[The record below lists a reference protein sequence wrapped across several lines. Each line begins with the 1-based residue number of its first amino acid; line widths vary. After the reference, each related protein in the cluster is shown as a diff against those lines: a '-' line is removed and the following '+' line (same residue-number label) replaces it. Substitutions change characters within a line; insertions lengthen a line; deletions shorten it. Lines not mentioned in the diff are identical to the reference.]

1 MSLEMTRGLQA
12 VDSITVQVLVDNVT
26 DSLSTVPAGVTNEVP
41 ILLKNG
47 TLKEA
52 AGEYRCCAHHGLSLI
67 ISTQIGRDKQTLVFD
82 AGPEA
87 YTITRNGALL
97 QVPFGDAGA
106 VVLSH
111 GHWDHAGGLIE
122 AVRQV
127 VAANGGRRLECH
139 VNPGMF
145 VPRGTLRHGRDPL
158 PQKAVPSPGE
168 LADAGAIVI
177 NEPEARRFLND
188 CFYLSGEIPRVTP
201 YEKGLP
207 GHLKRTDD
215 GTGWEPDPWIMD
227 ERYVAVH
234 VKGKGAVVFTAC
246 SHAGVINVLK
256 DARNAFGDVP
266 LHAVMGG
273 FHLSGQQIEEII
285 PDTVSDMRS
294 FGLKR
299 IVPAHCTGWRAVG
312 ALVQAFGEE
321 VIVPSAVGR
330 QFVF

>member
-1 MSLEMTRGLQA
+1 MSAEVARKLVEVDALEVT
-12 VDSITVQVLVDNVT
+12 VLVDNVT
-26 DSLSTVPAGVTNEVP
+26 DSLSTVPKDVVNEIP
-41 ILLKNG
+41 LLMKRG

-67 ISTQIGRDKQTLVFD
+67 IKARSGGDEQTLIFD

-87 YTITRNGALL
+87 YTVTRNGGLL
-97 QVPFGDAGA
+97 KIPFGDAGA

-111 GHWDHAGGLIE
+111 GHWDHAGGLVE

-127 VAANGGRRLECH
+127 KAANSGRRIEAH

-145 VPRGTLRHGRDPL
+145 VTRATLRQGPEPL
-158 PQKAVPSPGE
+158 LQKPVPSPDE
-168 LADAGAIVI
+168 LAGAGAIVV
-177 NEPEARRFLND
+177 NRPEPRLLLD
-188 CFYLSGEIPRVTP
+188 GLFYLSGEIPRVTE
-201 YEKGLP
+201 YERGLA
-207 GHLKRTDD
+207 GQVKRTAD
-215 GTGWEPDPWIMD
+215 GKGWEPDPLLLD

-246 SHAGVINVLK
+246 SHAGVINVLR
-256 DARNAFGDVP
+256 DARNVFDNVP

-273 FHLSGQQIEEII
+273 FHLSGHPMESII
-285 PDTVSDMRS
+285 PDTIRDMAT

-312 ALVQAFGEE
+312 ALVNAFGEQL
-321 VIVPSAVGR
+321 IVPSAVGR
-330 QFVF
+330 QFAF

>member
-1 MSLEMTRGLQA
+1 MSREITSGLRA
-12 VDSITVQVLVDNVT
+12 VDAIEVQVLVDNVT

-41 ILLKNG
+41 LLLKNG

-67 ISTQIGRDKQTLVFD
+67 ITARIGTGKQTLVFD

-87 YTITRNGALL
+87 YTVTRNGGLL
-97 QVPFGDAGA
+97 KVPFGDAGA

-111 GHWDHAGGLIE
+111 GHWDHAGGLVE

-127 VAANGGRRLECH
+127 RAANNGRRLECH

-145 VPRGTLRHGRDPL
+145 VPRGTLRHGREPL
-158 PQKAVPSPGE
+158 PQKPVPGPQE

-177 NEPEARRFLND
+177 NQPEARRILDN

-207 GHLKRTDD
+207 GHLKRTAD
-215 GTGWEPDPWIMD
+215 GQGWEPDPWIMD
-227 ERYVAVH
+227 ERYVALH

-256 DARNAFGDVP
+256 DARKVFGDVP

-273 FHLSGQQIEEII
+273 FHLSGPQVEDII
-285 PDTVSDMRS
+285 GDTVGDMRG
-294 FGLKR
+294 FGLQR

-312 ALVQAFGEE
+312 ALVRAFGEE

>member
-1 MSLEMTRGLQA
+1 MQNSIARGLIELDA
-12 VDSITVQVLVDNVT
+12 LEVQVLVDNVT
-26 DSLSTVPAGVTNEVP
+26 DSLSTVPKDVTNEVP
-41 ILLKNG
+41 VLMKNG
-47 TLKEA
+47 TLKMA

-67 ISTQIGRDKQTLVFD
+67 ITARTGKDRQTLVFD

-87 YTITRNGALL
+87 YTVTRNGALL
-97 QVPFGDAGA
+97 KVPFGDAGA

-111 GHWDHAGGLIE
+111 GHWDHAGGLVE

-127 VAANGGRRLECH
+127 AEMNGGKRVECH

-145 VPRGTLRHGRDPL
+145 VVRSTLRHGGEPL
-158 PQKAVPSPGE
+158 PQKPVPSPEE
-168 LADAGAIVI
+168 LAAAGATVI
-177 NEPEARRFLND
+177 NAPEARLLLD
-188 CFYLSGEIPRVTP
+188 KCFYLSGEIPRVTP

-207 GHLKRTDD
+207 GHLKRSAD
-215 GTGWEPDPWIMD
+215 GKSWEPDPWLMD
-227 ERYVAVH
+227 ERYVAAH

-256 DARNAFGDVP
+256 DARNVFGDVA

-285 PDTVSDMRS
+285 PDTINDMKG
-294 FGLKR
+294 FGLRR

>member
-1 MSLEMTRGLQA
+1 MPSDITRNLLA
-12 VDSITVQVLVDNVT
+12 VDALEVQVLVDNVT
-26 DSLSTVPAGVTNEVP
+26 DSLSTVPKDVTNEVP
-41 ILLKNG
+41 VLMKNG
-47 TLKEA
+47 TLKMA

-67 ISTQIGRDKQTLVFD
+67 ITARIGNDKQTLVFD

-87 YTITRNGALL
+87 YTVTRNGALL
-97 QVPFGDAGA
+97 KVPFGDAGA

-111 GHWDHAGGLIE
+111 GHWDHAGGLVE

-127 VAANGGRRLECH
+127 TAMNGGRRVECH

-145 VPRGTLRHGRDPL
+145 VTRGTLRHGGEPL
-158 PQKAVPSPGE
+158 PQKPVPSPQE
-168 LADAGAIVI
+168 LTAAGATVV
-177 NEPEARRFLND
+177 NAPEARLLLDN

-207 GHLKRTDD
+207 GHLKRAAD
-215 GTGWEPDPWIMD
+215 GKSWEPDPWLMD
-227 ERYVAVH
+227 ERYVAAH
-234 VKGKGAVVFTAC
+234 VKGKGAIVFTAC

-256 DARNAFGDVP
+256 DARNVFGDVP

-285 PDTVSDMRS
+285 PDTINDMKGFS
-294 FGLKR
+294 LKR

-321 VIVPSAVGR
+321 LIVPSAVGR

>member
-1 MSLEMTRGLQA
+1 MPNAIVGDLLA
-12 VDSITVQVLVDNVT
+12 VDALEVQVLVDNVT
-26 DSLSTVPAGVTNEVP
+26 DSLSTVPKDVTNEVP
-41 ILLKNG
+41 VLMKNG
-47 TLKEA
+47 TLKMA

-67 ISTQIGRDKQTLVFD
+67 ITARVGKDRQTLIFD

-87 YTITRNGALL
+87 YTVTRNGALL
-97 QVPFGDAGA
+97 KVPFGAAGA

-111 GHWDHAGGLIE
+111 GHWDHAGGLVE
-122 AVRQV
+122 AVHRV
-127 VAANGGRRLECH
+127 TAANGGRPVECH

-145 VPRGTLRHGRDPL
+145 VPRGTLRHGGEPL
-158 PQKAVPSPGE
+158 PQKPVPSPQE
-168 LADAGAIVI
+168 LTAAGATVV
-177 NEPEARRFLND
+177 NAPEARLLLEK

-207 GHLKRTDD
+207 GHLKRAAD
-215 GTGWEPDPWIMD
+215 GKAWEPDPWLMD
-227 ERYVAVH
+227 ERYLAVH
-234 VKGKGAVVFTAC
+234 VKGKGAIVFTAC

-273 FHLSGQQIEEII
+273 FHLSGQQVEEII
-285 PDTVSDMRS
+285 PDTINDMKG

-321 VIVPSAVGR
+321 LIVPSAVGR

>member
-1 MSLEMTRGLQA
+1 MQNSIARDLIELDALE
-12 VDSITVQVLVDNVT
+12 VQVLVDNVT
-26 DSLSTVPAGVTNEVP
+26 DSLSTVPKDVTNEVP
-41 ILLKNG
+41 VLMKNG
-47 TLKEA
+47 TLKMA

-67 ISTQIGRDKQTLVFD
+67 ITARIGKDSQTLVFD

-87 YTITRNGALL
+87 YTVTRNGALL
-97 QVPFGDAGA
+97 KVPFGDAGA

-111 GHWDHAGGLIE
+111 GHWDHAGGLVE

-127 VAANGGRRLECH
+127 AAANGGKRVECH

-145 VPRGTLRHGRDPL
+145 VTRGTLRHGGEPL
-158 PQKAVPSPGE
+158 PQKPVPSPVE
-168 LADAGAIVI
+168 LAAAGATVV
-177 NEPEARRFLND
+177 NAPEARLLLDN
-188 CFYLSGEIPRVTP
+188 CFFLSGEIPRVTP

-207 GHLKRTDD
+207 GHLKRSAD
-215 GTGWEPDPWIMD
+215 GKSWEPDPWLMD
-227 ERYVAVH
+227 ERYVAAH
-234 VKGKGAVVFTAC
+234 VKGKGAIVFTAC

-256 DARNAFGDVP
+256 DARNVFGEVP

-285 PDTVSDMRS
+285 PDTISDMKG

>member
-1 MSLEMTRGLQA
+1 MSLEITRGLQA
-12 VDSITVQVLVDNVT
+12 IDAIEVQVLVDNVT

-41 ILLKNG
+41 LLLKRG
-47 TLKEA
+47 TLKES

-67 ISTQIGRDKQTLVFD
+67 ITARIGDSKQTLVFD

-87 YTITRNGALL
+87 YTVTRNGALL
-97 QVPFGDAGA
+97 KIPFGDAGA
-106 VVLSH
+106 IVLSH

-127 VAANGGRRLECH
+127 RAANDGRRLECH

-145 VPRGTLRHGRDPL
+145 VPRGTLRHSGDPL

-177 NEPEARRFLND
+177 NKPEARRLLDN
-188 CFYLSGEIPRVTP
+188 CFYLSGEIPRVTS
-201 YEKGLP
+201 YEVGLP
-207 GHLKRTDD
+207 GHLKRSAD
-215 GTGWEPDPWIMD
+215 GKDWEPDPWIMD
-227 ERYVAVH
+227 ERYLAVH
-234 VKGKGAVVFTAC
+234 VRGKGAVVFTAC

-256 DARNAFGDVP
+256 DARNVFGDVP

-273 FHLSGQQIEEII
+273 FHLSGQQVEEII
-285 PDTVSDMRS
+285 PDTVDDMRS

>member
-1 MSLEMTRGLQA
+1 MSAEIVHGLLE
-12 VDSITVQVLVDNVT
+12 VDALEVQVLVDNVT
-26 DSLSTVPAGVTNEVP
+26 DSLSTVPKDVTNEVP
-41 ILLKNG
+41 LLMKNG
-47 TLKEA
+47 SLPMA

-67 ISTQIGRDKQTLVFD
+67 ISARIGGDKQTLVFD

-87 YTITRNGALL
+87 YTVTRNGALL
-97 QVPFGDAGA
+97 KVPFGDAGA

-111 GHWDHAGGLIE
+111 GHWDHAGGLVE

-127 VAANGGRRLECH
+127 AAANGGRRVECH

-145 VPRGTLRHGRDPL
+145 VPRGTLRHGGEPL
-158 PQKAVPSPGE
+158 PQKPVPGPEE
-168 LADAGAIVI
+168 LAAAGATVV
-177 NEPEARRFLND
+177 NAPQARRILGD
-188 CFYLSGEIPRVTP
+188 SFYLSGEIPRVTP

-207 GHLKRTDD
+207 GHLKRSAD
-215 GTGWEPDPWIMD
+215 GKGWEPDPWLMD

-234 VKGKGAVVFTAC
+234 VRGKGVVVFTAC

-256 DARNAFGDVP
+256 DARNVFGDVP

-285 PDTVSDMRS
+285 PDTIGDMKD

-299 IVPAHCTGWRAVG
+299 IVPAHCTGWRAVN

-321 VIVPSAVGR
+321 LIVPSAVGR
-330 QFVF
+330 QFRF

>member
-1 MSLEMTRGLQA
+1 MPNDITRKLLA
-12 VDSITVQVLVDNVT
+12 VDALEVQVLVDNVT
-26 DSLSTVPAGVTNEVP
+26 DSLSTVPKDVTNEVP
-41 ILLKNG
+41 VLMKNG
-47 TLKEA
+47 TLKMA

-67 ISTQIGRDKQTLVFD
+67 ITARVGNAKQTLVFD

-87 YTITRNGALL
+87 YTVTRNGALL
-97 QVPFGDAGA
+97 KVPFGDAGA

-111 GHWDHAGGLIE
+111 GHWDHAGGLVE

-127 VAANGGRRLECH
+127 TAMNGGKRVECH

-145 VPRGTLRHGRDPL
+145 VPRGTLRHGGEPL
-158 PQKAVPSPGE
+158 PQKPVPSPQE
-168 LADAGAIVI
+168 LTAAGATVV
-177 NEPEARRFLND
+177 NAPEARLLLDN

-207 GHLKRTDD
+207 GHLKRTAD
-215 GTGWEPDPWIMD
+215 GKSWEPDPWLMD
-227 ERYVAVH
+227 ERYVAAH
-234 VKGKGAVVFTAC
+234 VKGKGAIVFTAC

-256 DARNAFGDVP
+256 DARSAFGDVP

-285 PDTVSDMRS
+285 PDTINDMRG

-321 VIVPSAVGR
+321 LIVPSAVGR

>member
-1 MSLEMTRGLQA
+1 MSREITSGLRA
-12 VDSITVQVLVDNVT
+12 VDAIEVQVLVDNVT

-41 ILLKNG
+41 VLLRNG

-67 ISTQIGRDKQTLVFD
+67 ITARTGKDQQTLVFD

-87 YTITRNGALL
+87 YTVTRNGGLL
-97 QVPFGDAGA
+97 KVPFGDAGA

-111 GHWDHAGGLIE
+111 GHWDHAGGLVE

-127 VAANGGRRLECH
+127 RAANNGRRLECH

-145 VPRGTLRHGRDPL
+145 VPRGTLRHGREPL
-158 PQKAVPSPGE
+158 PQKPVPGPQE

-177 NEPEARRFLND
+177 NQPEARRILDN

-207 GHLKRTDD
+207 GHLKRTAD
-215 GTGWEPDPWIMD
+215 GQGWEPDPWIMD
-227 ERYVAVH
+227 ERYVALH

-256 DARNAFGDVP
+256 DARKVFGDVP

-273 FHLSGQQIEEII
+273 FHLSGPQVEDII
-285 PDTVSDMRS
+285 GDTVGDMRG
-294 FGLKR
+294 FGLQR

-312 ALVQAFGEE
+312 ALVRAFGEE

>member
-1 MSLEMTRGLQA
+1 MSLEITRGLQA

-41 ILLKNG
+41 MLMKAG
-47 TLKEA
+47 TLKES

-67 ISTQIGRDKQTLVFD
+67 ITTKVGKDQQTLVFD

-87 YTITRNGALL
+87 YTVTRNGALL
-97 QVPFGDAGA
+97 KVPFGDAGA

-111 GHWDHAGGLIE
+111 GHWDHAGGLVE

-145 VPRGTLRHGRDPL
+145 VPRGTLRHSGEPL

-177 NEPEARRFLND
+177 NEPAARRLLSD

-215 GTGWEPDPWIMD
+215 GKGWEPDPWIMD

-256 DARNAFGDVP
+256 DARQVFGDVP

-285 PDTVSDMRS
+285 PDTISDMRD

-312 ALVQAFGEE
+312 ALVREFGEE